1 LHRRRVRGLTC
12 REGHV
17 RWLRLILPI
26 EGLLWLLPSKIGRVR
41 IEVGLLARDAGR
53 PVGLLLV
60 GRLRL
65 LVGYLL
71 QSKIPWEVHIGLRGR
86 KRTLHLGLRL
96 LFELLERVH
105 YALHSLIIY

>member
-1 LHRRRVRGLTC
+1 
-12 REGHV
+12 
-17 RWLRLILPI
+17 
-26 EGLLWLLPSKIGRVR
+26 
-41 IEVGLLARDAGR
+41 
-53 PVGLLLV
+53 
-60 GRLRL
+60 L